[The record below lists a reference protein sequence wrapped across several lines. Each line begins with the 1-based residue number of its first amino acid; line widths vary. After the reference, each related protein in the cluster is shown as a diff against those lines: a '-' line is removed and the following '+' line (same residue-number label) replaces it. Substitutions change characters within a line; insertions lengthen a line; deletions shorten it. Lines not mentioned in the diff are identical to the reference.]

1 MPQSSFQDHYVILGL
16 KFGASNNAIKNA
28 FRALAREHH
37 PDKTGSADSTTFR
50 AIRDAHDKL
59 MDADTRAGYDRTYW
73 RDKFQTDPPVHRP
86 GAGYTRTDQFEA
98 DTQPRTRPISPPP
111 KKPVKKSGEQG
122 WKYLNGNAYKK
133 WQRLMTEYS
142 VRHPEYRDPVY
153 ESQPPSPGPGAV
165 AHSLVV
171 NMSHS
176 CVLQIVAIERN
187 PFSGLGGK
195 VMYTASGA

>member
-1 MPQSSFQDHYVILGL
+1 MPQDSFQDYYGILGV
-16 KFGASNNAIKNA
+16 KFGASTNTIKNA

-37 PDKTGSADSTTFR
+37 PDKTGTADSTNFR

-111 KKPVKKSGEQG
+111 KKPVRKSGEQG

-133 WQRLMTEYS
+133 WQCLMTEYS
-142 VRHPEYRDPVY
+142 VRHPEYR
-153 ESQPPSPGPGAV
+153 ES
-165 AHSLVV
+165 
-171 NMSHS
+171 
-176 CVLQIVAIERN
+176 
-187 PFSGLGGK
+187 
-195 VMYTASGA
+195 